1 MAAVGRREATDTA
14 LPKAR
19 SRSIA
24 WMRAFMG
31 GFANLADIDKK
42 IASCRETRCNRRSS
56 LEVI

>member
-24 WMRAFMG
+24 WMRAFMS

-42 IASCRETRCNRRSS
+42 LRVAEKPD
-56 LEVI
+56 VIGEAR